1 MLHCR
6 ATDIILHILLCSS
19 HTLTTPACTEN
30 MQMCTTDRPSGGSQ
44 ERTTARPARKPGFP
58 DVPGAPADDPPHSTL
73 SIPRHPSPPP
83 PSGLPRPLATR
94 TSFEHVCLVRDASAR
109 ALEDPAAGTRGGMHM
124 SGRSG
129 GNGDGTQHDA
139 CRAASSRSQVT
150 LCRWFG
156 SRSRG
161 QAREEKHMC
170 GSQGTHTCSDQWSS
184 R

>member
-1 MLHCR
+1 MPSVMHRKHANAHDASTVGRVAGAHHGSPSSQTGLPRRPRRPCRRPTPLHPQQP
-6 ATDIILHILLCSS
+6 APP
-19 HTLTTPACTEN
+19 LTT
-30 MQMCTTDRPSGGSQ
+30 
-44 ERTTARPARKPGFP
+44 
-58 DVPGAPADDPPHSTL
+58 
-73 SIPRHPSPPP
+73 P